1 MQIKNAAVFTLEQ
14 GFIEKDVYIRNG
26 YFVEK
31 ETYLKETD
39 SQDEENLIDGKG
51 CYLIPGLVDV
61 HFHGCMGEDFSD
73 GTEKGLEEIGRYE
86 LKNGITSICP
96 ASMTLSEEILCK
108 ATVSAVSYA
117 QKYNMLCNAEKA
129 KLGAR
134 LCGIHLEGPF
144 LSMEKKGAQN
154 PKYIQKPDVA
164 MFYRIQEAA
173 QGMVKLI
180 TIAPEAEGAEEFVKN
195 LSNQVHISVGHTA
208 SDYKTAYRAFELGAD
223 HVTHF
228 FNGMTSF
235 AHREPGVFG
244 AAYDAKHVMIELI
257 CDGVHVDASAVRVL
271 FGLFGKERI
280 ILISDSIR
288 AAGMPDGE
296 YTLGG
301 LQFTLNGKAAV
312 LGDGTLAGSAVNLME
327 CVRTAVKMGIPLESA
342 VCCAS
347 YNAAKSIGVENV
359 CGSIETGKYGDC
371 VLLRKE
377 DLSIQSVVLGGIL
390 VGDFK

>member
-14 GFIEKDVYIRNG
+14 GFIAKDVYIQDG
-26 YFVEK
+26 YFIEAENYVRI
-31 ETYLKETD
+31 
-39 SQDEENLIDGKG
+39 QDKVLDGNG

-73 GTEKGLEEIGRYE
+73 GTKEGLEVIGHYE

-96 ASMTLSEEILCK
+96 ASMTLSKEMLCE
-108 ATVSAVSYA
+108 AAANAASYA
-117 QKYNMLCNAEKA
+117 KEQNVLNDVEKG
-129 KLGAR
+129 KPGAR

-154 PKYIQKPDVA
+154 PKYIQKPDIA
-164 MFYRIQEAA
+164 MFYQIQEKA
-173 QGMVKLI
+173 QNLVKLI
-180 TIAPEAEGAEEFVKN
+180 TIAPEAEGAEEFVKKLAN
-195 LSNQVHISVGHTA
+195 KVHISVGHTA
-208 SDYKTAYRAFELGAD
+208 SDYKTAYRVFEMGAD

-228 FNGMTSF
+228 LNGMSGF
-235 AHREPGVFG
+235 SHREPGVFG

-271 FGLFGKERI
+271 FGLFGKERM

-288 AAGMPDGE
+288 AAGMPDGV

-301 LQFTLNGKAAV
+301 LPVTLRGKQAV
-312 LGDGTLAGSAVNLME
+312 LEDGTIAGSAVNLMD
-327 CVRTAVKMGIPLESA
+327 CVRTAVKMGIPLETA
-342 VCCAS
+342 VRCAS
-347 YNAAKSIGVENV
+347 YNAAKSIGAEKV
-359 CGSIETGKYGDC
+359 CGSIEVGKYGDC

-377 DLSIQSVVLGGIL
+377 DLSVQAVILGGTL
-390 VGDFK
+390 VENDK